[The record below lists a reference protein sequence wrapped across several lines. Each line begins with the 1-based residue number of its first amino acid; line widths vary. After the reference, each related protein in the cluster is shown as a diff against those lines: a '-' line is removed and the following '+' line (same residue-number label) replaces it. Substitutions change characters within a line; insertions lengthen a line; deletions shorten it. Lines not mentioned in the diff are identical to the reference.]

1 MVAQSFAE
9 ATVEEMHNG
18 VIRVRG
24 NGGFDGGELSKI
36 GKFIFKLSF
45 GFGCFFG
52 VFISIMTYNDLDS
65 DENNLFYLLE
75 TAAFTII
82 GFTIIG
88 SIFYITVSYGF
99 HIIRVIFG
107 YQKLWWDDF
116 TFDGENI
123 KSSRFKFKASEIAMI
138 KSETKKF
145 PDSDSWHYAS
155 IINSK
160 GDEIGRVMVA
170 YRDKKKM
177 VKYLSDLFGTL

>member
-1 MVAQSFAE
+1 MIYAYPTEGVWGLGCLPDS
-9 ATVEEMHNG
+9 EED
-18 VIRVRG
+18 VK
-24 NGGFDGGELSKI
+24 KI
-36 GKFIFKLSF
+36 NNSGRLKIKPNTSNP
-45 GFGCFFG
+45 
-52 VFISIMTYNDLDS
+52 ITDLDS

-75 TAAFTII
+75 TAAFPII

-88 SIFYITVSYGF
+88 SIFYITVSYGL

>member
-1 MVAQSFAE
+1 MAAQSFSD

-24 NGGFDGGELSKI
+24 NGGFDNAELSKI
-36 GKFIFKLSF
+36 GILMFKVSLV
-45 GFGCFFG
+45 FGCFFG

-65 DENNLFYLLE
+65 DENDLFYLLE
-75 TAAFTII
+75 TAAFPIM

-88 SIFYITVSYGF
+88 SIFYIILTYGL
-99 HIIRVIFG
+99 HIVWVILGHHKF
-107 YQKLWWDDF
+107 WWDDF

-123 KSSRFKFKASEIAMI
+123 KSSRFKFKASEIALI
-138 KSETKKF
+138 RSETKKF
-145 PDSDSWHYAS
+145 PDSDSWHYVS
-155 IINSK
+155 IINSN

-177 VKYLSDLFGTL
+177 VKYLSDLFGTS